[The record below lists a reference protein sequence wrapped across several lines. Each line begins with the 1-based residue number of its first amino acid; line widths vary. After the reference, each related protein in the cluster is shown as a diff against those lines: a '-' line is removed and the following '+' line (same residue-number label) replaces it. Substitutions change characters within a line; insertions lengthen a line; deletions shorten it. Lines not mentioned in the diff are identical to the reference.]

1 MTHSFVG
8 GLLQIISLIT
18 WMELKKDTGRMVL
31 VIMLVASLVVL
42 FASMLRGMSDDQ
54 GSIE

>member
-1 MTHSFVG
+1 
-8 GLLQIISLIT
+8 
-18 WMELKKDTGRMVL
+18 MVL

-42 FASMLRGMSDDQ
+42 FASMLHGMSDDQ